1 MSRDIPYQPDYET
14 DALENVLLSQF
25 RDKPTMRALV
35 AAFSEGAQLLED
47 EVYDLVGQLDLETA
61 TGFGLNLL
69 GSRVFEQRRGLSD
82 DDYRAIIRG
91 KIRALR
97 GGGTAQDI
105 YDTAIAAS
113 AAGVTVELRE
123 LPPASYEVTFV
134 SNASVTPGP
143 LYRKR
148 LRALMDLARPAGWQ
162 AEYLL
167 ASLTPAFAFEGPPD
181 EDRAGFDEGA
191 FIELL

>member
-1 MSRDIPYQPDYET
+1 MPRDIPYQPDYET
-14 DALENVLLSQF
+14 DALESVLLSQF
-25 RDKPTMRALV
+25 RDKPTIRAFV
-35 AAFSEGAQLLED
+35 AAMSEGSQLLED
-47 EVYDLVGQLDLETA
+47 EIYDLVGQLDLDTA

-69 GSRVFEQRRGLSD
+69 GGRVFEQRRGLSD
-82 DDYRAIIRG
+82 DEYRAIIRG

-105 YDTAIAAS
+105 YETALAAS

-134 SNASVTPGP
+134 SNASVTPSA

-148 LRALMDLARPAGWQ
+148 LRALMGLTKPAGWQ

-167 ASLTPAFAFEGPPD
+167 AATTPSFAFEGPPD
-181 EDRAGFDEGA
+181 EDRAGFDEGG
-191 FIELL
+191 FIDLL